1 QRNSVPKAFGKV
13 TGSGPVFST
22 IKLPF
27 WKPLFI
33 LLFLNMNFT
42 TYIIYS
48 KTLNCY
54 YVGSTENIDT
64 RLLRHNNGNG
74 SSYTKKASDWVLKW
88 QRNFKTRSEAVSFEL
103 LIKKK
108 KSRKY
113 IEYLI
118 SIGIQ
123 E

>member
-1 QRNSVPKAFGKV
+1 MP
-13 TGSGPVFST
+13 FS
-22 IKLPF
+22 
-27 WKPLFI
+27 
-33 LLFLNMNFT
+33 

-48 KTLNCY
+48 QTLDRY
-54 YVGSTENIDT
+54 YIGSTENIER
-64 RLLRHNNGNG
+64 RLERHIKGNG
-74 SSYTKKASDWVLKW
+74 STYTKKANDWVLKW
-88 QRNFKTRSEAVSFEL
+88 QRNFETRSEAVSFEL

-118 SIGIQ
+118 SLEIR

>member
-1 QRNSVPKAFGKV
+1 
-13 TGSGPVFST
+13 
-22 IKLPF
+22 
-27 WKPLFI
+27 
-33 LLFLNMNFT
+33 MNFT

-48 KTLNCY
+48 KTLNRY

-74 SSYTKKASDWVLKW
+74 STYTKKANDWVLKW
-88 QRNFKTRSEAVSFEL
+88 QRDFKTRLETVSFEL
-103 LIKKK
+103 LIKRK

-118 SIGIQ
+118 STGIQ

>member
-1 QRNSVPKAFGKV
+1 MS
-13 TGSGPVFST
+13 
-22 IKLPF
+22 
-27 WKPLFI
+27 
-33 LLFLNMNFT
+33 FT
-42 TYIIYS
+42 TYIIYR

-74 SSYTKKASDWVLKW
+74 STYTKKANDWVLKW
-88 QRNFKTRSEAVSFEL
+88 QLNFKTRSEAVSFEL
-103 LIKKK
+103 LVKKK

-113 IEYLI
+113 SDYLI
-118 SIGIQ
+118 STGIQ

>member
-1 QRNSVPKAFGKV
+1 MP
-13 TGSGPVFST
+13 FS
-22 IKLPF
+22 
-27 WKPLFI
+27 
-33 LLFLNMNFT
+33 

-48 KTLNCY
+48 QTLDRY
-54 YVGSTENIDT
+54 YIGSTENIER
-64 RLLRHNNGNG
+64 RLERHIKGNG
-74 SSYTKKASDWVLKW
+74 STYTKKANDWVLKC
-88 QRNFKTRSEAVSFEL
+88 QRNFETRSEAVSFEL

-118 SIGIQ
+118 SLEIR

>member
-1 QRNSVPKAFGKV
+1 MP
-13 TGSGPVFST
+13 
-22 IKLPF
+22 
-27 WKPLFI
+27 
-33 LLFLNMNFT
+33 FT

-48 KTLNCY
+48 QTLDRY
-54 YVGSTENIDT
+54 YIGCTENIEE
-64 RLLRHNNGNG
+64 RLERHIKGNG
-74 SSYTKKASDWVLKW
+74 STYTKKVKDWVLKW
-88 QRNFKTRSEAVSFEL
+88 QRNFETRSEAVSFEL

-118 SIGIQ
+118 SLEIK

>member
-1 QRNSVPKAFGKV
+1 MP
-13 TGSGPVFST
+13 
-22 IKLPF
+22 
-27 WKPLFI
+27 
-33 LLFLNMNFT
+33 FT

-48 KTLNCY
+48 QTLDRY
-54 YVGSTENIDT
+54 YIGSTENIEK
-64 RLLRHNNGNG
+64 RLERHIKGNG
-74 SSYTKKASDWVLKW
+74 STYTKKAIDWVLKW
-88 QRNFKTRSEAVSFEL
+88 QRNFETRSEAVSFEL

-118 SIGIQ
+118 SLEIR

>member
-1 QRNSVPKAFGKV
+1 
-13 TGSGPVFST
+13 
-22 IKLPF
+22 
-27 WKPLFI
+27 
-33 LLFLNMNFT
+33 M
-42 TYIIYS
+42 
-48 KTLNCY
+48 
-54 YVGSTENIDT
+54 GSTENIDT

-74 SSYTKKASDWVLKW
+74 STYTKKASVWVLKW